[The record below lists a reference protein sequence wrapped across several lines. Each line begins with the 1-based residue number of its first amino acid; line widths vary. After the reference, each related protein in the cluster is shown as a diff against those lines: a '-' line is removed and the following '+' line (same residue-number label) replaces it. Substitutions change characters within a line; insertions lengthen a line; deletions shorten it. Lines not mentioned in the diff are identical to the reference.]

1 MKRKELE
8 EIQALERKIEG
19 LTTCINLIDGEDTWI
34 EICRYQHQIPVSRA
48 FPDQADFKE
57 AVKKVFESKIET
69 AKKSIDEIERNSTV
83 KPSIVYM
90 DVQVREDG
98 TQSNLDLKDES
109 KQYIPRSSFWIL
121 TISVSILWVI
131 VGYLFICTI
140 K

>member
-1 MKRKELE
+1 MTREELE
-8 EIQALERKIEG
+8 KIQGLEKKISG
-19 LTTCINLIDGEDTWI
+19 LSECLHLIDEKDTWI
-34 EICRYQHQIPVSRA
+34 EIRHRQHQGPIIRT
-48 FPDQADFKE
+48 FPDQDDFKS
-57 AVKKVFESKIET
+57 AIRKVFESKIET

>member
-57 AVKKVFESKIET
+57 AVKKVFESKIEF
-69 AKKSIDEIERNSTV
+69 AKKRIDEIEKSSDE
-83 KPSIVYM
+83 KPSVIYM
-90 DVQVREDG
+90 TVHEDN
-98 TQSNLDLKDES
+98 TQSNSSLKDED
-109 KQYIPRSSFWIL
+109 KRYVPKSSFWIL
-121 TISVSILWVI
+121 TISVSILLI
-131 VGYLFICTI
+131 LVGCLFICTI